1 MEVMTRTTKIA
12 VPSDD
17 RATVAQHF
25 GRSAGFLVFH
35 YDGRDMISEY
45 RSLPVAPSGDCGSDG
60 GGRHQRILD
69 AIRDCDVVVAG
80 GMGEPML
87 AALYSAGVDVVLS
100 TVSDARKAAEMLVSD
115 LLPQY
120 SGSGCCQH

>member
-17 RATVAQHF
+17 RATVAQHL

-45 RSLPVAPSGDCGSDG
+45 RPLPASADGDG
-60 GGRHQRILD
+60 GARHERILS

-120 SGSGCCQH
+120 TGSGCCQH